1 MIKKN
6 ILSLLVL
13 FLIVISGI
21 IIFIGINKN
30 ADAGIL
36 INKIN
41 KKILKPVNISKN
53 NYKDYIFKLPTGRYI
68 SPIGILNK
76 TPNFSTN
83 VVTHGKYI
91 AVVANGATF
100 FQTITIYNRK
110 TLKEVAQYR
119 AYKEKKFKKR
129 RFKKFKKIVYNPKKA
144 RHSSLNKAFSQ
155 MVYAKNKNQDLFQGI
170 DFASNG
176 ILYAAGGGVNDI
188 IALKIEK
195 NGKLKVIKKY
205 YLKWQPFPKN
215 QYPYQYQGHQYQ
227 KSYSF
232 HSKHSNAPIGT
243 MAYKHE
249 NKPYLFYP
257 DSIAISSNDKY
268 LYTTGLLSN
277 SVAKINLETGKTSY
291 ANAGAYPFDIIL
303 ADHGKRLAV
312 SDWGSDSVTVLN
324 AINLKSVGKI
334 LVGKKLSPLSF
345 SPGVNPT
352 GLIQLA
358 NTPYVFVTDSNNDKI
373 FEFNTQNLKVVR
385 IFNDAPYPHAPYG
398 SYPDGA
404 AVYKGF
410 MYAVNAGN
418 NDISVFNIKTGKQ
431 VGLIPTAWYPTSVII
446 NKGNIYVT
454 NAKGIGSGPNVH
466 FQWVGDMMD
475 GAIEKISINK
485 VMPQLKFW
493 TKVVLHDDLFSLSQR
508 KKRKLADEK
517 IEKFLRKHIKHVVF
531 ILRENKTFD
540 EDLGDYSR
548 AGKWADPHFDLYN
561 QKELPNLYK
570 LANDYGLFVNF
581 DADGEVTAQGHQWT
595 TGASD
600 SDFVQR
606 TWTQY
611 YSGRG
616 LVGNPG
622 WTQPLRP
629 LNLKDHYK
637 YMPIYDSLLK
647 LKHWSN
653 PWISYPYGLYIYNDM
668 LKHNTPF
675 EVFGEFISRNR
686 IGNILPAM
694 KKHVD
699 LSSYGWDRFILDTQ
713 RAKVFLNFAK
723 NKIAHHKF
731 PSFVYIWLPDDHT
744 AGNRPCYYTP
754 DYYVANNDYATGK
767 IIDYLSHSPIWK
779 NTLVFITED
788 DAQSGAD
795 HINAH
800 RTFAV
805 MISPWVKKG
814 VLIKKFYSQI
824 SIVKTIEAIFKIPPM
839 SQWDANTPVIN
850 TGWTEKP
857 DMKPYNAVKMQVKP
871 ALNPGICKSY
881 IDKMRL
887 KLGKAGFWEAPVN
900 INNADNKNKNKQLR
914 RANNKD
920 LNKKIV
926 NNRNRLKLAE
936 LNELHH
942 NKHQKNKQ
950 QVYNKNINSSK
961 KIIKKGTNNNNAE
974 NYSPTSLLKISGPEQ
989 FKQEWIASKGLKS
1002 YKKVIG
1008 HIKKLAKKEG
1018 APIGDILAGASP
1030 D

>member
-1 MIKKN
+1 MRYILLLIGMIKKN
-6 ILSLLVL
+6 ILILAVL
-13 FLIVISGI
+13 FLMTAIGI
-21 IIFIGINKN
+21 IFFIKINKN
-30 ADAGIL
+30 ADAEIL

-41 KKILKPVNISKN
+41 KKILKPVNISKT

-100 FQTITIYNRK
+100 FQTITIYNGK
-110 TLKEVAQYR
+110 TLKEVTQYR

-155 MVYAKNKNQDLFQGI
+155 MVYAKNKNQDLFQGF

-188 IALKIEK
+188 VALKISK

-205 YLKWQPFPKN
+205 YLKWQPFPEN
-215 QYPYQYQGHQYQ
+215 QYPYQYQGQQY
-227 KSYSF
+227 
-232 HSKHSNAPIGT
+232 H
-243 MAYKHE
+243 
-249 NKPYLFYP
+249 KPYLFYP
-257 DSIAISSNDKY
+257 DSIAVSKNNRN
-268 LYTTGLLSN
+268 LYVTGLLSN
-277 SVAKINLETGKTSY
+277 SVAKVNLKTGKTSY
-291 ANAGAYPFDIIL
+291 ANAGSYPFDIIL
-303 ADHGKRLAV
+303 TDRGKRLVV

-324 AINLKSVGKI
+324 AINLKPVGKI
-334 LVGKKLSPLSF
+334 LVGKKLTPLSY

-352 GLIQLA
+352 GLTQLA
-358 NTPYVFVTDSNNDKI
+358 GTPYVFVTDSNNDKI

-404 AVYKGF
+404 AIYKGF

-431 VGLIPTAWYPTSVII
+431 VGLIPTAWYPTSIII

-454 NAKGIGSGPNVH
+454 NAKGLGSGPNIH
-466 FQWVGDMMD
+466 FQWVGDMME
-475 GAIEKISINK
+475 GAIEKISVNK

-493 TKVVLHDDLFSLSQR
+493 TKVVLHNDLFSLSQR
-508 KKRKLADEK
+508 EKRKLADEK
-517 IEKFLRKHIKHVVF
+517 IDKFLRKHIKHVVF

-548 AGKWADPHFDLYN
+548 AGKWADPHLDLYN

-606 TWTQY
+606 TWPEY

-637 YMPIYDSLLK
+637 YMPIYDSLLS

-668 LKHNTPF
+668 LKHKTSF
-675 EVFGEFISRNR
+675 EVFGEFVSRNR

-694 KKHVD
+694 KKHID

-713 RAKVFLNFAK
+713 RAKVFLDFAK
-723 NKIAHHKF
+723 NKIKQHKF

-744 AGNRPCYYTP
+744 AGTRPCYYTP
-754 DYYVANNDYATGK
+754 DYYVANNDYATGE
-767 IIDYLSHSPIWK
+767 IIDYLSHAPIWK

-814 VLIKKFYSQI
+814 VLIKRFYSQI
-824 SIVKTIEAIFKIPPM
+824 SIIKTIEAIFKIPPM
-839 SQWDANTPVIN
+839 SQWDANTPVIS
-850 TGWTEKP
+850 TGWTNKP
-857 DMKPYNAVKMQVKP
+857 DMKPYNAVKIQVKP

-900 INNADNKNKNKQLR
+900 INNKNIHNKNKQLR
-914 RANNKD
+914 RVSNKYV
-920 LNKKIV
+920 NKKMD

-936 LNELHH
+936 LNELRH
-942 NKHQKNKQ
+942 NKHQKNKHQ
-950 QVYNKNINSSK
+950 IYNAKNINSSK
-961 KIIKKGTNNNNAE
+961 KIIKKNTNNNNAE
-974 NYSPTSLLKISGPEQ
+974 YYSPTSLLKISGPEQ

-1002 YKKVIG
+1002 YKKVIAY
-1008 HIKKLAKKEG
+1008 IKKLAKKEG

>member
-1 MIKKN
+1 MKSKYI
-6 ILSLLVL
+6 IS
-13 FLIVISGI
+13 IVIMSIIGLLI
-21 IIFIGINKN
+21 IISVESRCEAAEIY
-30 ADAGIL
+30 

-41 KKILKPVNISKN
+41 KKILKPVNISKT
-53 NYKDYIFKLPTGRYI
+53 NYKDYIFKLPTGRFI
-68 SPIGILNK
+68 SPAGLLNK

-110 TLKEVAQYR
+110 TLEEVAQYR

-129 RFKKFKKIVYNPKKA
+129 RFKKFKKIIYNPKKA
-144 RHSSLNKAFSQ
+144 HHSSLNKAFSQ

-176 ILYAAGGGVNDI
+176 ILYAAGGGVNDV

-195 NGKLKVIKKY
+195 NGKLRVIKKY
-205 YLKWQPFPKN
+205 YLQWQPFPEN
-215 QYPYQYQGHQYQ
+215 QYPYQYQGHQKLKPYIL
-227 KSYSF
+227 
-232 HSKHSNAPIGT
+232 HSDLHSDTPGAPIDIA
-243 MAYKHE
+243 AYKRQH
-249 NKPYLFYP
+249 KPYLFYP
-257 DSIAISSNDKY
+257 DSIAISKDNKN
-268 LYTTGLLSN
+268 LYVAGLLSN
-277 SVAKINLETGKTSY
+277 SVAKINLKTGKTSY
-291 ANAGAYPFDIIL
+291 ANAGSYPFDIIL

-324 AINLKSVGKI
+324 AINLKPVGKI
-334 LVGKKLSPLSF
+334 LVGKKLSPLSY

-352 GLIQLA
+352 GLVELA
-358 NTPYVFVTDSNNDKI
+358 DTPFVFVTDSNNDKI

-385 IFNDAPYPHAPYG
+385 IFSDAPYPHAPYG

-404 AVYKGF
+404 AIYKGF

-431 VGLIPTAWYPTSVII
+431 AGLIPTAWYPTSIII

-454 NAKGIGSGPNVH
+454 DAKGIGSGPNVH
-466 FQWVGDMMD
+466 FQWVGDMME

-493 TKVVLHDDLFSLSQR
+493 TKVVLHNDLFSLLQR
-508 KKRKLADEK
+508 EKRKFADEK
-517 IEKFLRKHIKHVVF
+517 IDKFLRKHIKHVVF

-540 EDLGDYSR
+540 EDLGDYGR

-675 EVFGEFISRNR
+675 EVFGEFVSRNR

-694 KKHVD
+694 KKHID

-713 RAKVFLNFAK
+713 RAKVFLKFAK
-723 NKIAHHKF
+723 KKIKKHKF

-754 DYYVANNDYATGK
+754 DYYVANNDYATGE
-767 IIDYLSHSPIWK
+767 IVDYLSHSPIWK

-788 DAQSGAD
+788 
-795 HINAH
+795 
-800 RTFAV
+800 
-805 MISPWVKKG
+805 
-814 VLIKKFYSQI
+814 
-824 SIVKTIEAIFKIPPM
+824 
-839 SQWDANTPVIN
+839 
-850 TGWTEKP
+850 
-857 DMKPYNAVKMQVKP
+857 
-871 ALNPGICKSY
+871 
-881 IDKMRL
+881 
-887 KLGKAGFWEAPVN
+887 
-900 INNADNKNKNKQLR
+900 
-914 RANNKD
+914 
-920 LNKKIV
+920 
-926 NNRNRLKLAE
+926 
-936 LNELHH
+936 
-942 NKHQKNKQ
+942 
-950 QVYNKNINSSK
+950 
-961 KIIKKGTNNNNAE
+961 
-974 NYSPTSLLKISGPEQ
+974 
-989 FKQEWIASKGLKS
+989 
-1002 YKKVIG
+1002 
-1008 HIKKLAKKEG
+1008 
-1018 APIGDILAGASP
+1018 
-1030 D
+1030 

>member
-100 FQTITIYNRK
+100 FQTIIIYNRK
-110 TLKEVAQYR
+110 TLKEVSQYR
-119 AYKEKKFKKR
+119 AYKQKKFKKR

-170 DFASNG
+170 DFAPNG

-188 IALKIEK
+188 IAIKIKK
-195 NGKLKVIKKY
+195 NGKIKVIKKY

>member
-1 MIKKN
+1 M
-6 ILSLLVL
+6 
-13 FLIVISGI
+13 
-21 IIFIGINKN
+21 
-30 ADAGIL
+30 
-36 INKIN
+36 
-41 KKILKPVNISKN
+41 
-53 NYKDYIFKLPTGRYI
+53 
-68 SPIGILNK
+68 
-76 TPNFSTN
+76 
-83 VVTHGKYI
+83 
-91 AVVANGATF
+91 ANGATF

-110 TLKEVAQYR
+110 TLKEVSQYR

-129 RFKKFKKIVYNPKKA
+129 RFKKFKKIIYNPKKA
-144 RHSSLNKAFSQ
+144 HHSSLNKAFSQ
-155 MVYAKNKNQDLFQGI
+155 MVYAKNKNQDLYQGI

-176 ILYAAGGGVNDI
+176 ILYAAGGGVNDV
-188 IALKIEK
+188 IALKVGK
-195 NGKLKVIKKY
+195 NGKLRVIKKY
-205 YLKWQPFPKN
+205 YLQWQLFPKN
-215 QYPYQYQGHQYQ
+215 QYPYQYQGHQYH
-227 KSYSF
+227 KPYPL
-232 HSKHSNAPIGT
+232 HSDRPSTPIDT
-243 MAYKHE
+243 VSYKHRH
-249 NKPYLFYP
+249 KSYLFYP
-257 DSIAISSNDKY
+257 DSIAVSKNNKD
-268 LYTTGLLSN
+268 LYVTGLLSN
-277 SVAKINLETGKTSY
+277 SVAKINLKTGKTSY
-291 ANAGAYPFDIIL
+291 ANAGSYPFDIIL
-303 ADHGKRLAV
+303 ADHGKRLIV
-312 SDWGSDSVTVLN
+312 SDWGSDSITVLN
-324 AINLKSVGKI
+324 AINLKPVGKI
-334 LVGKKLSPLSF
+334 LVGKKLSPLSY

-352 GLIQLA
+352 GLIGLTG
-358 NTPYVFVTDSNNDKI
+358 TPYVFVTDSNNDKI

-404 AVYKGF
+404 ALYNGF
-410 MYAVNAGN
+410 LYVVNAGN

-431 VGLIPTAWYPTSVII
+431 AGLIPTAWYPTSIII

-454 NAKGIGSGPNVH
+454 DAKGLGSGPNVH
-466 FQWVGDMMD
+466 FQWVGDMME
-475 GAIEKISINK
+475 GAVEKISINK

-493 TKVVLHDDLFSLSQR
+493 TKVALQDDLFSLAQR
-508 KKRKLADEK
+508 EKRKLADEK
-517 IEKFLRKHIKHVVF
+517 IDKFLRKHIKHVVF

-548 AGKWADPHFDLYN
+548 AGKWADPHLDLYN
-561 QKELPNLYK
+561 KKELPNLYK
-570 LANDYGLFVNF
+570 LANEYGLFVNF

-606 TWTQY
+606 TWPQY

-668 LKHNTPF
+668 LKHNTSF
-675 EVFGEFISRNR
+675 EVFGEFVSRNR

-694 KKHVD
+694 EKHID

-723 NKIAHHKF
+723 KKIKHHKF

-744 AGNRPCYYTP
+744 AGSRPCYYTP
-754 DYYVANNDYATGK
+754 DYYVANNDYATGE
-767 IIDYLSHSPIWK
+767 IVDYLSHSPIWK

-850 TGWTEKP
+850 TGWTNKP
-857 DMKPYNAVKMQVKP
+857 NMKPYNAVKMQVKP

-881 IDKMRL
+881 IDQMRL
-887 KLGKAGFWEAPVN
+887 KLGKAGLWEVPTN
-900 INNADNKNKNKQLR
+900 INNKNIDNNKQLR
-914 RANNKD
+914 RVK
-920 LNKKIV
+920 
-926 NNRNRLKLAE
+926 R
-936 LNELHH
+936 
-942 NKHQKNKQ
+942 
-950 QVYNKNINSSK
+950 
-961 KIIKKGTNNNNAE
+961 TNNNSAE
-974 NYSPTSLLKISGPEQ
+974 YYSPTSLLKISGPEQ

-1002 YKKVIG
+1002 YEKVIAY
-1008 HIKKLAKKEG
+1008 IKKLAKKEG